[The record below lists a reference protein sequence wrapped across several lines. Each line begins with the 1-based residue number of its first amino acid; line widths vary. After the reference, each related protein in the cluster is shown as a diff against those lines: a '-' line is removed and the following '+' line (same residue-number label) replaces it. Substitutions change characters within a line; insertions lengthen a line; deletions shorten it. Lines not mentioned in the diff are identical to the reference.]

1 MLAVVLLL
9 IILLVWWTLEF
20 YAHQRRIL
28 SIPIRVHVN
37 GTRGK
42 SSVTRLIA
50 AGLRAGG
57 KKVLGK
63 TTGTLPRIIDE
74 NGLEIAINR
83 RAGANILEQLKII
96 KFIAKRKPDALII
109 ECMAV
114 QPEFQWICEHRI
126 VHATHGVCTNARPD
140 HLNEMGPTTENVA
153 KSLSNTVPVRAKFFT
168 AESKLVSIFEEVAK
182 KRQTEIFVAIPS
194 RSMIADSVTAKDLA
208 GFSYVEHPDNVALAL
223 TVCDSL
229 GIGRETALKGMQS
242 CFPDSGA
249 LKIYRC
255 ELRDKWCRFVNA
267 MAANDPESTEMIWNK
282 ARERYND
289 QLGTRIV
296 LLNTRADRFDRS
308 LQLVQMTAESIEHDW
323 FVSIGERTDR
333 LLVHFAKFG
342 IPVEKVVTLGYTT
355 PEKVYEAIFEKI
367 GPEGGTVMGIG
378 NVGSGGLAVANLFRD
393 RRVGI
398 D

>member
-1 MLAVVLLL
+1 MLAVCLLL
-9 IILLVWWTLEF
+9 IILLAWWIFEF
-20 YAHQRRIL
+20 IQHQKRIL
-28 SIPIRVHVN
+28 SIPVRVHVN

-42 SSVTRLIA
+42 SSVVRLIA

-57 KKVLGK
+57 KKTLAK

-96 KFIAKRKPDALII
+96 KFISKRKPDALVI

-114 QPEFQWICEHRI
+114 QPEYQWICEHRI

-140 HLNEMGPTTENVA
+140 HLNEMGPSVENVA
-153 KSLSNTVPVRAKFFT
+153 RSLSNTVPVKAKFFT
-168 AESKLVSIFEEVAK
+168 AESKLAHIFENVAK
-182 KRQTEIFVAIPS
+182 KRQTDITITIPS
-194 RSMIADSVTAKDLA
+194 RCVIADGVTQEDIA

-229 GIGRETALKGMQS
+229 GISKKVALKGMHE

-255 ELRDKWCRFVNA
+255 EHKGKWCRFVNA
-267 MAANDPESTEMIWNK
+267 MAANDPESTLMIWQK
-282 ARERYND
+282 AMERYDNNM
-289 QLGTRIV
+289 GTRV
-296 LLNTRADRFDRS
+296 VMLNTRADRFDRS
-308 LQLVQMTAESIEHDW
+308 LQLVQMTGEGIEHDW
-323 FVSIGERTDR
+323 FFSIGERTDR
-333 LLVHFAKFG
+333 LLVHFAKYG
-342 IPVEKVVTLGYTT
+342 IPVERVVTLGITK
-355 PEKVYEAIFEKI
+355 PETIYEAIFEKI
-367 GPEGGTVMGIG
+367 GPDGGTIIGIG
-378 NVGSGGLAVANLFRD
+378 NVGAGGLAVANLFRD